1 MGAIFLGAVIGIVA
15 ICPLCMGIA
24 HGLNFL
30 ILKFRKWRVLKPSL
44 LVQIAVYERAMQ
56 EYDRAVVE
64 WEEEQARLLREQE
77 ERERELATER
87 RQIAEEGQR
96 RAREQRQ
103 RERRVEE
110 ERLRIQQAE
119 DRQRRDYW
127 SNLTGIQ
134 FEQELAA
141 LLRSLGYSAYT
152 TRRTGDQGVDLIV
165 RRQGKTTVVQ
175 CKRYSHPV
183 GPSVVRELY
192 GSMVAFGADQALL
205 ACTGG
210 FTKGVR
216 DFAREK
222 PIMLWGLDDLVQ
234 WGIEAEKRRSR

>member
-1 MGAIFLGAVIGIVA
+1 MLGTPFVVVALLRVFDDWWGAIVLGVVIGIVA
-15 ICPLCMGIA
+15 ICPLCAGIA
-24 HGLNFL
+24 YGLNSL
-30 ILKFRKWRVLKPSL
+30 VLKFRKWKGLNPPIRARIV
-44 LVQIAVYERAMQ
+44 AYERAKQ
-56 EYDRAVVE
+56 AYDQGVVE

-103 RERRVEE
+103 RERRIEE

-141 LLRSLGYSAYT
+141 LLRSLGYSA
-152 TRRTGDQGVDLIV
+152 
-165 RRQGKTTVVQ
+165 
-175 CKRYSHPV
+175 
-183 GPSVVRELY
+183 
-192 GSMVAFGADQALL
+192 
-205 ACTGG
+205 
-210 FTKGVR
+210 
-216 DFAREK
+216 
-222 PIMLWGLDDLVQ
+222 
-234 WGIEAEKRRSR
+234 